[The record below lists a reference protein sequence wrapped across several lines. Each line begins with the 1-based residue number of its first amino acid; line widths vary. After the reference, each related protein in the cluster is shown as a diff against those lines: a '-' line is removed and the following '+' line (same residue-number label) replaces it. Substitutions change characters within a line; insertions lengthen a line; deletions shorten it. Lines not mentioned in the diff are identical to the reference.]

1 MSDANAS
8 LRLHRL
14 RSELDSLGGIQLSDW
29 RVAADALAGFAG
41 RRRSSSKPR
50 RDRPRRRWRRAP
62 WRLVVAIP
70 GAIGLA
76 RRRRRAALPAPAVS
90 APPVSAPV
98 SGATPGGQL
107 TDVTRNFLLGFV
119 LPLWLAAGIADW
131 FCHRRAHIERNAGST
146 ESALHLLML
155 AEAAVP
161 VIAGLLLEITSPIL
175 LLMSAAV
182 VVHAAT
188 ALWDVSYA
196 VKRRSVTP
204 IEQHVHS
211 YLEMVPL
218 MANAFVAVLH
228 WPELRALLRLGNRRP
243 DWSIRRKRTPLP
255 TGIVVTL
262 LACMLALEVAPYVEE
277 FHRTR
282 RETS

>member
-1 MSDANAS
+1 MRS
-8 LRLHRL
+8 LNRL
-14 RSELDSLGGIQLSDW
+14 RHELDSLDGIQLSDW
-29 RVAADALAGFAG
+29 RVVADALAPLAG
-41 RRRSSSKPR
+41 RLRSFRKPLA
-50 RDRPRRRWRRAP
+50 DRPSRRRPAP
-62 WRLVVAIP
+62 WRLLVAIP
-70 GAIGLA
+70 GVIGLT
-76 RRRRRAALPAPAVS
+76 RRQRATAPARVVS
-90 APPVSAPV
+90 SAV
-98 SGATPGGQL
+98 GDATPAGQL

-119 LPLWLAAGIADW
+119 LPLWLAAGVADW

-161 VIAGLLLEITSPIL
+161 VVAGLLLEITSPIL

-196 VKRRSVTP
+196 VKRRNVTP

-211 YLEMVPL
+211 YLEMVPV

-228 WPELRALLRLGNRRP
+228 WPELRALLGLGNHAP
-243 DWSIRRKRTPLP
+243 DWSIRPKRRPLP

-277 FHRTR
+277 FRRTR
-282 RETS
+282 REAR

>member
-1 MSDANAS
+1 MSDANTS
-8 LRLHRL
+8 LRLDRL
-14 RSELDSLGGIQLSDW
+14 RSELDSLGGIQLGDW
-29 RVAADALAGFAG
+29 RVAAEALAPFAG
-41 RRRSSSKPR
+41 RRRASPKLR

-62 WRLVVAIP
+62 WRFLVAIP
-70 GAIGLA
+70 GAIGFS
-76 RRRRRAALPAPAVS
+76 RRRRAVLPAPAVS
-90 APPVSAPV
+90 SALG
-98 SGATPGGQL
+98 GATHGGQL

-119 LPLWLAAGIADW
+119 MPLWLAAGIADW
-131 FCHRRAHIERNAGST
+131 FCHRRAHIERNAGTT

-161 VIAGLLLEITSPIL
+161 VVAGLLLEITSPIL

-196 VKRRSVTP
+196 VKRRRVTP
-204 IEQHVHS
+204 VEQHVHS
-211 YLEMVPL
+211 YLEMVPV

-228 WPELRALLRLGNRRP
+228 WPELRALLGLGDRRP

-255 TGIVVTL
+255 AGIVVTL

-277 FHRTR
+277 FRRTR